1 MVNMLGYKHKCM
13 DRKYIDTS
21 NDNMET
27 KKTIVFNRIIGLDSD
42 IESIARV
49 FESKKYTENAGVGFT
64 YVHIEDDVILTKVLI
79 RTPSYLQNYN
89 SQENI
94 IEKKI
99 VNVYEEIELL
109 MDFQYGLIYST
120 SSSTKFSKA
129 KSLLRNCF
137 NSKVVFKNVDC
148 SPEKVFERIQLLNWE
163 AFITDLSI
171 KKFVYKEGAIGRL
184 SIHLEDSQV
193 GKELIDRYSGSISR
207 LTVSIE
213 SKVFSEFFLSVASQN
228 SFTIR
233 CQESNFWPIFD
244 AIRGKL

>member
-1 MVNMLGYKHKCM
+1 
-13 DRKYIDTS
+13 
-21 NDNMET
+21 MET

-42 IESIARV
+42 IESIAHV
-49 FESKKYTENAGVGFT
+49 FESKKYTENAGIGFT
-64 YVHIEDDVILTKVLI
+64 YVHIEDDVIVTKVLV

-89 SQENI
+89 SQENV
-94 IEKKI
+94 IEKKV
-99 VNVYEEIELL
+99 VNVYEEIEFL
-109 MDFQYGLIYST
+109 MDLRYGLIYST
-120 SSSTKFSKA
+120 SSSIKFSKA

-137 NSKVVFKNVDC
+137 KSKVVFKNVDC
-148 SPEKVFERIQLLNWE
+148 SPEKVFERIQLLDWK

-184 SIHLEDSQV
+184 AIHLEDSQV

-213 SKVFSEFFLSVASQN
+213 SKAFSEFFLSVTSQN

-233 CQESNFWPIFD
+233 CQETNFWPIVNT
-244 AIRGKL
+244 IKENL